1 MRKNMPDIKDIDIS
15 VKRTDTLE
23 SNELE
28 MVHQLFDLAY
38 RKANHSYLEK
48 SFLKLKYIAL
58 AFYNNV
64 LAGFALAETI
74 KTHLPRMMEPQIVSL
89 AGICCV
95 DSNYRR
101 LGLFKTLEYMAFGG
115 SGILKPQE
123 RVLMCGRM
131 AHPVSFRTMRQF
143 PSVIPKYGMRLSEW
157 QKEIALRVAELY
169 GSNID
174 PETMVVIGD
183 GSPCGYPNINCE
195 VTEEEWLPFKAVNRD
210 RGDTLLGIFW
220 VPDAPE
226 DW

>member
-1 MRKNMPDIKDIDIS
+1 MPNIKDIDIR
-15 VKRTDTLE
+15 VKRTDAL
-23 SNELE
+23 SNDELE

-38 RKANHSYLEK
+38 RKANHLYLEK
-48 SFLKLKYIAL
+48 SFLKLKYISL
-58 AFYNNV
+58 ATFEKSLV
-64 LAGFALAETI
+64 GFALADTI
-74 KTHLPRMMEPQIVSL
+74 KTPLPRMPDPQIVSL

-115 SGILKPQE
+115 SGILKPEE

-143 PSVIPKYGMRLSEW
+143 PSVIPKYGTPLSDW
-157 QKEIALRVAELY
+157 QKEIGLKAAELY
-169 GSNID
+169 GVNLD
-174 PETMVVIGD
+174 PETLVVIGD

-195 VTEEEWLPFKAVNRD
+195 VTEEEWLPFKSVNRD

-220 VPDAPE
+220 VPDAPQG
-226 DW
+226 W